1 MAGDIIPIE
10 LGLTRGDF
18 VTLWAPEWREGDDEW
33 EAFLGHEED
42 LYAFEAV
49 AQLAAFIRTDDDND
63 LVDHPSWPVVSALAA
78 NELEPDDLHRFDL
91 VGVPELVAED
101 PDSDTLAELA
111 ATFEMVQT
119 LGDVCELDKVTAFF
133 ANNPHLGSV
142 GMGVEAYVGKDGQNL
157 WDRVG
162 ASIAK
167 SWDTVI
173 DALDS
178 IVTSPDV
185 DPSAVDIAEAEL
197 IAAAENIVDIDDALD
212 SIVTSP
218 DVDPSAV
225 DIAEAELIAAAENI
239 VDIDD
244 VSDEDPDVETDD
256 DADDTDDADDIETP
270 DPIAD
275 AAAEDTFWAT
285 VGIDPIRII
294 TSENTYYTLRC
305 YIDDDPIFLG
315 RAGSITVFGSER
327 ALARYLA
334 DDHDHELA
342 KVSTYADVQT
352 AAVDGSLRIEVTE
365 DNVYVLPGLADDL
378 ADGPTTVDPEQ
389 LDLAVELFTD
399 AADFADDDSVE
410 TALAS
415 STPLGWYVSYTLEP
429 DPNRMAPS
437 APFDA
442 EAEAWRALEREFES
456 RLRKE

>member
-173 DALDS
+173 
-178 IVTSPDV
+178 
-185 DPSAVDIAEAEL
+185 
-197 IAAAENIVDIDDALD
+197 DALD

-442 EAEAWRALEREFES
+442 EAEAWRGLEREFES